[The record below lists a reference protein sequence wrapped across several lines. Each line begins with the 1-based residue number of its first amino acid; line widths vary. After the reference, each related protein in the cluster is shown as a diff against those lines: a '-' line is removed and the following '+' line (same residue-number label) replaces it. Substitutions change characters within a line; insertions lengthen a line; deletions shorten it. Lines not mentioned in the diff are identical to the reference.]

1 MTEKTGNPSGGEPID
16 RAARDA
22 VQLAYQALER
32 FPELVR
38 RHKFIA
44 GGAAVSTSLIVLAG
58 VAIARRMRL
67 GQTSDEALASV
78 TEGEMQG
85 QRMVVVEPDE
95 DAEADPDAQA
105 EDATTTPADST
116 LREGEAVDTAEP
128 AAPAPAADGTTTRP
142 NLTTVPSNGNGT
154 GRTEVGHH

>member
-78 TEGEMQG
+78 TEREMQG

-95 DAEADPDAQA
+95 DA
-105 EDATTTPADST
+105 TTTPADST
-116 LREGEAVDTAEP
+116 LREGETVDTAEP

-142 NLTTVPSNGNGT
+142 NLTTVPSNGNDT
-154 GRTEVGHH
+154 GRTKVGHH